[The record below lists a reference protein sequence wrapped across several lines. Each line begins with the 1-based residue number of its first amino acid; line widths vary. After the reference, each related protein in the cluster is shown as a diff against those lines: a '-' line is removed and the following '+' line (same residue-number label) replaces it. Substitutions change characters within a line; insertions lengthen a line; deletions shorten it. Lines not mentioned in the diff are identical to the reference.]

1 MDKSLDSGNASPDKQ
16 IKKKK
21 RKSGSSIGRHRRGK
35 KQKQCRPG
43 TLVATFPTKADTTPS
58 SSISDNSSTPPPTL
72 APCKASDRPIIKQLR
87 NKSDYAHRMC
97 AKKDKTLKQLLD
109 EKEVMVDQHHD
120 PVFLQKQLK
129 GQVAA
134 SQANE
139 LKANILLKSRTKRW
153 SESLD
158 REKEK
163 SKTNNKLCKQAK
175 LIAETAC
182 TDAKKRCNDAK
193 KSVDD
198 TKKKAVLKQNEL
210 KKEAAIKQKELK
222 KAAVLKQNE
231 LKKEAVLK
239 QKEIVQIH
247 KGQLELL
254 ARDHGEAIK
263 MTKTKAKA
271 DVKVAIEKGGHR
283 LDRSRRVSKGLRDEL
298 KVSY

>member
-1 MDKSLDSGNASPDKQ
+1 LDCGNASPAKQ

-21 RKSGSSIGRHRRGK
+21 RKTGSSIGHHRRGK

-43 TLVATFPTKADTTPS
+43 TLVTTFPTKADTTPY
-58 SSISDNSSTPPPTL
+58 SSISDNNSTPPPTL

-109 EKEVMVDQHHD
+109 EKEVMVEKHHD
-120 PVFLQKQLK
+120 QVFLQKK
-129 GQVAA
+129 PIGQVAA

-139 LKANILLKSRTKRW
+139 LKANILLQSRTKRW

-163 SKTNNKLCKQAK
+163 SKSNNKLCKQAK

-193 KSVDD
+193 KSVDG
-198 TKKKAVLKQNEL
+198 TKKEAVLKQKKI
-210 KKEAAIKQKELK
+210 KKEAVLKQREIKKEAVLKQKELMK
-222 KAAVLKQNE
+222 EAVLKQNE

-239 QKEIVQIH
+239 QKEIVQVH
-247 KGQLELL
+247 KGQLALL

-263 MTKTKAKA
+263 MPKTKAKQLMS
-271 DVKVAIEKGGHR
+271 R
-283 LDRSRRVSKGLRDEL
+283 LLL
-298 KVSY
+298 KREVRGWIARGVLAKA